1 MITAPTLEELFER
14 MLEAER
20 HHPDDHA
27 AHANYLAAHAAY
39 QRALIVQARAD
50 AAMRGE
56 P

>member
-1 MITAPTLEELFER
+1 MITAPTLEALYER
-14 MLEAER
+14 WKAAER
-20 HHPDDHA
+20 TGDP
-27 AHANYLAAHAAY
+27 LSIMLAHAAY